1 MKNFNQDD
9 AFLRAKYKVKRIK
22 RFYKHLAAYI
32 IINALIFGMDIIKH
46 VTHGGS
52 LSDAIF
58 GYNHNRLWLYWGI
71 GLAFHAFA
79 VFEADHL
86 FGKNWEE
93 NKIKQFM
100 KEEELNINSKN

>member
-1 MKNFNQDD
+1 MKNLNQNETYS
-9 AFLRAKYKVKRIK
+9 RAKRRVERIK

-32 IINALIFGMDIIKH
+32 IVNAFIFGIKIIKH
-46 VTHGGS
+46 VTHGES
-52 LSDAIF
+52 FTDAVF
-58 GYNHNRLWLYWGI
+58 DYNYYGLWFYWGI

-79 VFEADHL
+79 VFGPDHL

-100 KEEELNINSKN
+100 EEEEQKFNSKN